1 MLGLGLAPVAR
12 ADFYEP
18 LPPRPVHVDANGMAW
33 TMAFTGPH
41 AAEVPVAIHLDDDG
55 ILHVQ
60 YGTAAATPALVLD
73 PAYKPTHASVK
84 VSETDDTV
92 TMSSDRLT
100 ATWNKQ
106 KATLRV
112 DDANGHPLLTLHP
125 LGAAIGK
132 VSLMHASDDPMYG
145 IGGYDAFE
153 KNTSAG
159 LLRKGRQVA
168 KAGEQ
173 GHPGAPFV
181 WSTAGYGVLFASDRN
196 VDFDETLPTGHP
208 DADPHLARLDIAE
221 ETIGRPANPSMDF
234 YILVGTPPQLMGEL
248 ADLSGHAQ
256 LFPKWANGFINSQW
270 GIDEKEFRDIVAA
283 YRARHIPI
291 DAFTFD
297 FDWKDW
303 GKDWGEYRWNAAKF
317 PDGPTGK
324 LKADMDALGIH
335 MTGIMKPR
343 VHVDTEEGR
352 YATAHDLWLPGEKA
366 SPDYFSHLPVKDI
379 DFDKP
384 EARAWWFNPDLQ
396 HSFDTG
402 IVGFWNDEADTTKSN
417 TQFLNMQRATYDGQR
432 AHSKLRVW
440 SINRNFWLGSQR
452 YAYGLWSGDIPTGWA
467 SMAGQRERMLSAI
480 DTGVTQ
486 WGMDGGGFHGHPSD
500 ENYAR
505 WIEFAAFVPIFRVH
519 GDDNEKRQPWRYGP
533 VAEAAAAKAIR
544 LRYSL
549 LPYIYAYQHR
559 ASTQGLGLVQPLAFA
574 WPDDAKLRNDVD
586 AWLFGDWLLVSPVV
600 AQGQTSKQVYLP
612 AGTWT
617 DWSSGKTWQGGQTI
631 TVATDAK
638 QWDDIP
644 LFIREGA
651 IIPTQAV
658 MDWTT
663 EHPVTTVDV
672 DVFPSAQATH
682 FDYYDDDGASY
693 DYAQGAYFL
702 QRLATQRA
710 GDTVSF
716 STAAAEGSYHPALHG
731 YLVRVHGL
739 AAAAVDGP
747 LQYYATP
754 AALEAAGGEG
764 WSTGSDRYGTFTV
777 LKLDAGAARNVTLHA
792 GPAH

>member
-1 MLGLGLAPVAR
+1 MTTPKLHTLALAMLLGLGLAPAAPAAPAAPSGQVQHVGNDGLTLSLGDGSVTLQLSTPGVLR
-12 ADFYEP
+12 VHY
-18 LPPRPVHVDANGMAW
+18 LPKG
-33 TMAFTGPH
+33 G
-41 AAEVPVAIHLDDDG
+41 
-55 ILHVQ
+55 
-60 YGTAAATPALVLD
+60 ATPASLVMD
-73 PAYKPTHASVK
+73 PHPAS
-84 VSETDDTV
+84 TTAFQPQMQQDGDTV
-92 TMSSDRLT
+92 TLRSDRLV
-100 ATWNKQ
+100 AAFDKRSG
-106 KATLRV
+106 KLAV
-112 DDANGHPLLTLHP
+112 SDAQGHPLLQQADL
-125 LGAAIGK
+125 AALAHGRI
-132 VSLMHASDDPMYG
+132 VLAHAAGDALYG

-153 KNTSAG
+153 KDTRAG
-159 LLRKGRQVA
+159 ILRTGKQVA

-181 WSTAGYGVLFASDRN
+181 WSTAGYGVLVDCDGA
-196 VDFDETLPTGHP
+196 DFDLAQGRIAIGKFARP
-208 DADPHLARLDIAE
+208 DADY
-221 ETIGRPANPSMDF
+221 
-234 YILVGTPPQLMGEL
+234 YILAGTPAELFGEL
-248 ADLSGHAQ
+248 ADLSGHPQ

-270 GIDEKEFRDIVAA
+270 GIDEKEFRDIVAT
-283 YRARHIPI
+283 YRAKHIPL

-303 GKDWGEYRWNAAKF
+303 GKDWGEYRWNAVKF

-324 LKADMDALGIH
+324 LKSDMDALGVH

-343 VHVDTEEGR
+343 VHVDTPEGR

-384 EARAWWFNPDLQ
+384 EARAWWFNDHLK

-402 IVGFWNDEADTTKSN
+402 IVGWWNDEADTTKSN

-432 AHSKLRVW
+432 AYSKLRIW
-440 SINRNFWLGSQR
+440 SINRDFWLGAQR
-452 YAYGLWSGDIPTGWA
+452 YAYGLWSGDIATGWA

-480 DTGVTQ
+480 DVGVTQ

-505 WIEFAAFVPIFRVH
+505 WIEFGAFTPIFRVH
-519 GDDNEKRQPWRYGP
+519 GELNEKRQPWRYGP
-533 VAEAAAAKAIR
+533 MAEAAAAKAIR
-544 LRYSL
+544 LRYAL

-559 ASTQGLGLVQPLAFA
+559 ASSAGVGLVQPLNFA

-586 AWLFGDWLLVSPVV
+586 AWLFGDWLLASPVV
-600 AQGQTSKQVYLP
+600 AQGQASKSIYLP

-617 DWSSGKTWQGGQTI
+617 DWFSGKTYQGGQTVTI
-631 TVATDAK
+631 ATDAK
-638 QWDDIP
+638 TWDDIP

-651 IIPTQAV
+651 IIPTQPV
-658 MDWTT
+658 MDWTS

-682 FDYYDDDGASY
+682 FDYYDDDGDSY

-702 QRLATQRA
+702 QRLATQRM
-710 GDTVSF
+710 GDTVDF
-716 STAAAEGSYHPALHG
+716 STAAAEGSYRPALRH

-739 AAAAVDGP
+739 AAAAVGG
-747 LQYYATP
+747 LQHYATP
-754 AALEAAGGEG
+754 AALDAADGEG
-764 WSTGSDRYGTFTV
+764 WSTGSDRYGAFTV
-777 LKLDAGAARNVTLHA
+777 LRLDAGATRTLTLRAGTAR
-792 GPAH
+792 